1 MRRVFVIVRKEMLDS
16 IRDRRTLL
24 MMVAMPLLLVPGI
37 IILMVKLQTA
47 QMEKAETR
55 QHRIVFVGE
64 EVAPALYTLFQED
77 EHIYLVPGIHR
88 DSIAAMIADEHLD
101 GAVIVPPEFDRL
113 IAGDKQGR
121 MEIIFK
127 GVGAFGSVEDRMQ
140 ELIASYAAGLVE
152 ERIARLQLDP
162 DLFDAIAVEDTDL
175 ASMQEKLAEAVG
187 GFLPYMFI
195 IFGFMGA
202 MYPGIDLGAG
212 EKERGTLETL
222 LSTPAGRFEI
232 VLGKFIVVM
241 TAGVA
246 TALIAMLGL
255 YLGVRSFPEIPTE
268 IFDVIMEM
276 LGPKMILLILTL
288 ILPVSAF
295 FAAVILGLSFY
306 ARSFKEAQSI
316 IAPLNIAI
324 IIPAVIGTIP
334 GIELNATLALVPIL
348 NVSLATKDL
357 LAGNINML
365 YLSEVYVSLFLLA
378 GLSLWGCA
386 LWFNREA
393 TLFRS

>member
-1 MRRVFVIVRKEMLDS
+1 MSRVWIIIRKEALDS

-24 MMVAMPLLLVPGI
+24 MMIALPLLLVPVI
-37 IILMVKLQTA
+37 IILVVKLQSSLR
-47 QMEKAETR
+47 EKAESQ
-55 QHRIVFVGE
+55 QHRIVFVGAE
-64 EVAPALYTLFQED
+64 FAPALHTLFQED
-77 EHIYLVPGIHR
+77 EQFTLVAGIHR
-88 DSIAAMIADEHLD
+88 DSVAAMIADERLD
-101 GAVIVPPEFDRL
+101 GAVIVPPDFPHL

-121 MEIIFK
+121 VEIVYK
-127 GVGAFGSVEDRMQ
+127 GDRALGSIKRRMQ
-140 ELIASYAAGLVE
+140 KLIAGYDAGLVE

-162 DLFDAIAVEDTDL
+162 DLFDAIAVESTDL
-175 ASMQEKLAEAVG
+175 ASMQEKLAQHVG

-222 LSTPAGRFEI
+222 LSTPTSRFEI
-232 VLGKFIVVM
+232 VLGKFVVVM

-255 YLGVRSFPEIPTE
+255 YLGVRSFPDIPTE
-268 IFDVIMEM
+268 IFDVIMKM
-276 LGPKMILLILTL
+276 LGPKMILIILTL

-295 FAAVILGLSFY
+295 VAAIILGLSFY

-316 IAPLNIAI
+316 ITPLNIVI
-324 IIPAVIGTIP
+324 IIPAVIGTMP

-348 NVSLATKDL
+348 NVALATKDI
-357 LAGNINML
+357 LAGNINPF
-365 YLSEVYVSLFLLA
+365 YLAEVYVSLFSLA
-378 GLSLWGCA
+378 GLSLWGCTQ
-386 LWFNREA
+386 WFKREA
-393 TLFRS
+393 TLFRT